1 MIGCQKQL
9 SLNVQMSLTDVAI
22 DGSLKKY
29 VAWNDRI
36 KSKECVREEEP
47 KEGADSGYVSPQ
59 DERREHIQVYCP

>member
-1 MIGCQKQL
+1 MQL
-9 SLNVQMSLTDVAI
+9 SLTDVAI

-36 KSKECVREEEP
+36 NSKERVGKEEP

-59 DERREHIQVYCP
+59 DERREHVQVYCPREKEGG